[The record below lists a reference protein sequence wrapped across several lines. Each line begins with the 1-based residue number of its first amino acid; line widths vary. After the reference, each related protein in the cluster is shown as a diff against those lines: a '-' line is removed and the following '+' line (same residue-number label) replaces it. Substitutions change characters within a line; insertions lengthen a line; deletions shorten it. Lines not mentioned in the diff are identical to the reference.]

1 MAKFELSARACTFT
15 RSPGGVTGRQHK
27 LLDPPIARQN
37 IEVTNCDALAEAL
50 AVFRDS
56 VSTDGSYFV
65 SARLTAGRSPAG
77 FKSRT
82 WILEVNRD
90 VV

>member
-1 MAKFELSARACTFT
+1 MAKFELSARACTFART
-15 RSPGGVTGRQHK
+15 ATGIARQHRP
-27 LLDPPIARQN
+27 LASPIARQT
-37 IEVTNCDALAEAL
+37 IEDTNCDALAEAL

>member
-15 RSPGGVTGRQHK
+15 ITGREHRP
-27 LLDPPIARQN
+27 LASPIARQN

-56 VSTDGSYFV
+56 IKVDHSYFV
-65 SARLTAGRSPAG
+65 SARLTAGRAPAG
-77 FKSRT
+77 FRQRN
-82 WILEVNRD
+82 WLLEVNRD
-90 VV
+90 SA